1 MKKLFALIV
10 PIAIL
15 ILFIIYDINADVNAI
30 RNIKLKIN
38 GVWISE
44 ITFEYVVINVSTE
57 FINNESRNV
66 KELNGNFIIYI
77 LNNSVG
83 NAKFEKINIAKHSF
97 HETNFLIKVY
107 YKDAARGIINA
118 IKEGNYNLCIKG
130 KITGK
135 IFFGMFEYSQNI
147 EAIWK

>member
-10 PIAIL
+10 SIALL
-15 ILFIIYDINADVNAI
+15 ISFIVYDVNADANAI
-30 RNIKLKIN
+30 RNVRLKIN
-38 GVWISE
+38 GAWISK
-44 ITFEYVVINVSTE
+44 ITFEYAIINVSAE
-57 FINNESRNV
+57 FINNESRSI

-97 HETNFLIKVY
+97 HEANFSIKVY
-107 YKDAARGIINA
+107 YKNVARGIINA
-118 IKEGNYNLCIKG
+118 IKEGNYDLCIKG

-135 IFFGMFEYSQNI
+135 IFFGVFKYSQNI